1 MSPVAFLHVAGAST
15 AIASGAFVIF
25 WRKGKAAHR
34 LGGLI
39 YVFAM
44 LLANI
49 SALMI
54 YRLTG
59 RFGVFH
65 VFAILSLAYTLQGL
79 VIPILRRHN
88 WLAAHVQWM
97 GWSYLS
103 LLAAAL
109 NEALIRLPLH
119 LNTPPRVIGVGIT
132 LGILVTGTGLAL
144 RPRLQRSAQDYIAA
158 R

>member
-1 MSPVAFLHVAGAST
+1 MSPVALLHVGGATT

-25 WRKGKAAHR
+25 WRKGKAVHR

-44 LLANI
+44 LLTNI
-49 SALMI
+49 CALMI

-65 VFAILSLAYTLQGL
+65 IFAILSLAYTFLGL
-79 VIPILRRHN
+79 VAPILRQPK
-88 WLAAHVQWM
+88 WLMAHVQWM

-119 LNTPPRVIGVGIT
+119 LDTPPRAISVGIA
-132 LGILVTGTGLAL
+132 LGVIVTGTGLAL
-144 RPRLQRSAQDYIAA
+144 RPRLQRLAQDYVAV

>member
-1 MSPVAFLHVAGAST
+1 MSPVAVLHVTGAVT
-15 AIASGAFVIF
+15 AIACGAFVIL

-34 LGGLI
+34 LAGLV

-44 LLANI
+44 VLTNI

-65 VFAILSLAYTLQGL
+65 VFAILSLTYTLLGL
-79 VIPILRRHN
+79 VIPILRRRN
-88 WLAAHVQWM
+88 WLSAHVRWM

-103 LLAAAL
+103 LLAAAF

-119 LNTPPRVIGVGIT
+119 LDTPPRAIGVGIT

-144 RPRLQRSAQDYIAA
+144 RPRLQRSVQDYMAT